1 MAKKIMVDGNT
12 AAAQI
17 AFACSE
23 VAAIYPITP
32 SSPMAETCDELASA
46 CKTNI
51 WGTVPSIVEMESE
64 GGAAGAVHGSLTTGS
79 LTTTFTASQG
89 LLLMIPNMYKIAG
102 ELCPTVFHVS
112 ARSLACQGL
121 CIFGDQGDVMACRQ
135 TGFAMLCSN
144 SVQEAHDMAM
154 VAHASTLEAKVPFM
168 HFFDG
173 FRTSHE
179 VQKIEE
185 IPTDVIREMIDDKYV
200 EDFRKRALDPE
211 HPTMR
216 GTAQNPDINFQ
227 GRESCEK
234 YYQAT
239 PAIVQKYMDKLAKL
253 TGRAYKLYDYVG
265 APDAEYVAIAMG
277 SGCDTLHE
285 TVDALVKEGKKV
297 GLVKVH
303 LYRPFSMKDFV
314 QAIPATVKVI
324 TVLDRTKEPGAIGD
338 PLYLDACAAIG
349 QAKQQ
354 GLVTFAYPKILAGRY
369 GIGSKDFTPNMCA
382 NIYANMASAQ
392 PKDRFVVGIVD
403 DGTPTA
409 QYILGDESFV
419 VPKGDRKECMFW
431 GLGADGTVGANKN
444 SIKIIGN
451 YTENYAQGYFEYDSK
466 KSGGVTISHL
476 RFGSD
481 MIRSPYFIN
490 TADFTACHCFP
501 YLEKYDMLKAA
512 KPGSVFLLASPYSAA
527 EIWDHMPDEVEQ
539 TIIDKKIKFYVIN
552 AAKIALEN
560 GMGTRTN
567 TVLQTAFFK
576 LSGITLKKADGT
588 VLDPIQVLKDY
599 AEKAYA
605 KKGMDVVEMNWKC
618 IEAAAN
624 AIEEVKY
631 PATVAGKAKMP
642 ATVAAEAPDFIKNVT
657 AKMIA
662 QKGNELPVSAIPDD
676 GTWPTATTQWEKR
689 NVAAFIPQ
697 WDPTA
702 CIQCANCT
710 AICSHAAIRIKV
722 YNESALAGAPAAFKS
737 ADAKTPKIKALGA
750 KVTVQVAPED
760 CMGCEL
766 CVVQCPMSKPKA
778 VKQADGSVKMEP
790 NPKPALKMVPQIP
803 LRQQEAANWKHFL
816 SIPDVDPAKLD
827 TKILLDV
834 QLKRPLFE
842 FSGACAGCGETP
854 YVKLLTQLCG
864 DRLLIANA
872 TGCSSIYGGNLPTTP
887 YCQRADGRGPA
898 WSNSLFEDNAQFGM
912 GMRVSSD
919 KLQAYAFELVAKAL
933 ANEKTPAE
941 MKACLE
947 KIQKVDQFDT
957 KGAGV
962 EEMRALVAELKGYCA
977 AGKAAGCSTCAQL
990 LAVADNLVRKSVWVL
1005 GGDGWA
1011 YDIGYGGLDHVLAS
1025 GKNIKILV
1033 MDTEVYS
1040 NTGGQASKAT
1050 PTGAIAKFAASG
1062 KVQSKKNLGLM
1073 QMQYKNVYIAYVS
1086 MGTNPAATVKAFNE
1100 AENYNGPALI
1110 IAYAH
1115 CIEQGLATKTG
1126 PAHQKAA
1133 VESVH
1138 FPLWRYNPEAAGKKI
1153 TIDSQDKSDT
1163 VSFAKNA
1170 VSKELGE
1177 NRFKQLIKK
1186 VGEEKAMAMLQKSEE
1201 GFKENYQLI
1210 KKLAEI
1216 S

>member
-12 AAAQI
+12 AVAQI

-32 SSPMAETCDELASA
+32 SSPMAETCDELAA
-46 CKTNI
+46 QCKTNI
-51 WGTVPSIVEMESE
+51 WGSIPSIVEMESE

-102 ELCPTVFHVS
+102 ELAPTVFHVS

-154 VAHASTLEAKVPFM
+154 VAHASTLESKVPFL

-179 VQKIEE
+179 VQKIEQ
-185 IPTDVIREMIDDKYV
+185 IPTETIREMIDDKFV

-227 GRESCEK
+227 GRESCQK
-234 YYQAT
+234 YYDAT
-239 PAIVQKYMDKLAKL
+239 PAIVQKYMDKLSTL
-253 TGRAYKLYDYVG
+253 TGRTYHLYDYVG
-265 APDAEYVAIAMG
+265 APDAEYITVAMG
-277 SGCDTLHE
+277 SGCETLHE

-314 QAIPATVKVI
+314 KVIPSTVKCV
-324 TVLDRTKEPGAIGD
+324 TVLDRTKEPGALGD
-338 PLYLDACAAIG
+338 PLYLDVSAAIG
-349 QAKQQ
+349 Q
-354 GLVTFAYPKILAGRY
+354 GLQDGVVSFKYPKVLAGRY
-369 GIGSKDFTPNMCA
+369 GIGSKDFTPQMCA
-382 NIYANMASAQ
+382 AIYANMLKEK
-392 PKDRFVVGIVD
+392 PLDRFVVGIVD
-403 DGTPTA
+403 DVSGR
-409 QYILGDESFV
+409 YILGDESFV
-419 VPKGDRKECMFW
+419 VPTGDRKECMFW

-444 SIKIIGN
+444 SIKIIGS
-451 YTENYAQGYFEYDSK
+451 YTDNYAQGYFEYDSK

-481 MIRSPYFIN
+481 MIRSPYFCN
-490 TADFTACHCFP
+490 KADFTACHCFP

-512 KPGSVFLLASPYSAA
+512 KPGSIFLLASPYSAA
-527 EIWDHMPDEVEQ
+527 EVWQHMPDEVEQ
-539 TIIDKKIKFYVIN
+539 TIIDKKLEFYVIN

-576 LSGITLKKADGT
+576 LSGILPEAEA
-588 VLDPIQVLKDY
+588 IQKLKDY
-599 AEKAYA
+599 AEKSYA
-605 KKGMDVVEMNWKC
+605 KKGMDVVEKNWKC
-618 IEAAAN
+618 IDAASA
-624 AIEEVKY
+624 AIEKVNY
-631 PATVAGKAKMP
+631 PDKVAGLVKMP
-642 ATVAAEAPDFIKNVT
+642 ATVAVEAPDFIKNVT

-676 GTWPTATTQWEKR
+676 GTWPTATTRWEKR
-689 NVAAFIPQ
+689 NVAQFIPQ
-697 WDPTA
+697 WDPSA
-702 CIQCANCT
+702 CIQCGNCSI
-710 AICSHAAIRIKV
+710 ICSHAAIRMKV
-722 YNESALAGAPAAFKS
+722 YDGALLDKAPAAFKS
-737 ADAKTPKIKALGA
+737 ADAKTPKIKALGS
-750 KVTVQVAPED
+750 KVTIQIAPED

-766 CVVQCPMSKPKA
+766 CVVKCPMSQPKKDAEGKPVA
-778 VKQADGSVKMEP
+778 

-803 LRQQEAANWKHFL
+803 RRQEEAENWKFFL
-816 SIPDVDPAKLD
+816 DIPDVDPAKLD
-827 TKILLDV
+827 TKILLDS

-854 YVKLLTQLCG
+854 YVKLLTQICG

-887 YCQRADGRGPA
+887 YCQRNDGRGPA
-898 WSNSLFEDNAQFGM
+898 WSNSLFEDNAQFGL
-912 GMRVSSD
+912 GMRVSAD
-919 KLQAYAFELVAKAL
+919 KLHAFAMELVDKILAKEGAPE
-933 ANEKTPAE
+933 AI
-941 MKACLE
+941 KAILT
-947 KIQKVDQFDT
+947 KIKAIDQFDV
-957 KGAGV
+957 KGQGV
-962 EEMRALVAELKGYCA
+962 EEMRKAVAELKA
-977 AGKAAGCSTCAQL
+977 ALSAGCHGNGECKCGLGKQL
-990 LAVADNLVRKSVWVL
+990 LAVADNLVRKSVWIL

-1025 GKNIKILV
+1025 GKNVKILV

-1050 PTGAIAKFAASG
+1050 PKGAIAKFAAAG
-1062 KVQSKKNLGLM
+1062 KRQCKKNLGLM
-1073 QMQYKNVYIAYVS
+1073 QMQYKNVYVAYVS
-1086 MGTNPAATVKAFNE
+1086 MGANPAATVKAFNE
-1100 AENYNGPALI
+1100 AENYDGPALI

-1126 PAHQKAA
+1126 PAHQQAA
-1133 VESVH
+1133 VDSVH
-1138 FPLWRYNPEAAGKKI
+1138 FPLWRYNPLAQLEGKNGL
-1153 TIDSQDKSDT
+1153 TIDSKDKSDT
-1163 VSFAKNA
+1163 VSFAEKA
-1170 VSKELGE
+1170 LSKELGE
-1177 NRFKQLIKK
+1177 NRFRQLVKVAGEEGAKQLLK
-1186 VGEEKAMAMLQKSEE
+1186 QCEE
-1201 GFKENYQLI
+1201 GFKENY
-1210 KKLAEI
+1210 KLLQELANLPVM
-1216 S
+1216 

>member
-32 SSPMAETCDELASA
+32 SSPMAETCDELAA
-46 CKTNI
+46 LCKTNI
-51 WGTVPSIVEMESE
+51 WGTIPSIVEMESE

-102 ELCPTVFHVS
+102 ELAPTVFHVS

-144 SVQEAHDMAM
+144 SVQESHDMAM
-154 VAHASTLEAKVPFM
+154 VAHAATLESKVPFL

-185 IPTDVIREMIDDKYV
+185 IPTDVIRAMIDDKFV

-234 YYQAT
+234 YYVAT
-239 PAIVQKYMDKLAKL
+239 PAIVQKYMDKLAEL

-265 APDAEYVAIAMG
+265 APDAEYITIAMG

-297 GLVKVH
+297 GLIKVR

-314 QAIPATVKVI
+314 GAIPATVKCI

-338 PLYLDACAAIG
+338 PLYLDVCAAIG
-349 QAKQQ
+349 QAKQE
-354 GLVTFAYPKILAGRY
+354 GVISFAYPKVLAGRY
-369 GIGSKDFTPNMCA
+369 GIGSKDFTPQMCKA
-382 NIYANMASAQ
+382 IYDNMAAEK
-392 PKDRFVVGIVD
+392 PVDHYVVGIVD
-403 DGTPTA
+403 DITGR
-409 QYILGDESFV
+409 YILGDNEFV
-419 VPKGDRKECMFW
+419 VPTGDRKECMFW

-444 SIKIIGN
+444 SIKIIGS
-451 YTENYAQGYFEYDSK
+451 YTENFAQGYFEYDSK

-476 RFGSD
+476 RFGSE
-481 MIRSPYFIN
+481 MIRSPYFVN
-490 TADFTACHCFP
+490 QADFTACHCFP

-512 KPGSVFLLASPYSAA
+512 KKGSTFLLASPYSAD
-527 EIWDHMPDEVEQ
+527 EIWEHMPDEVEQ
-539 TIIDKKIKFYVIN
+539 AIIDKQLKFYVID
-552 AAKIALEN
+552 AAKIAREN

-576 LSGITLKKADGT
+576 LSGIKLAKADGT
-588 VLDPIQVLKDY
+588 ELDPIQVLKDY
-599 AEKAYA
+599 AEKAYS
-605 KKGMDVVEMNWKC
+605 KKGQEVVEMNWKC
-618 IEAAAN
+618 IEAASA

-631 PATVAGKAKMP
+631 PSAPAGKLVKP
-642 ATVAAEAPDFIKNVT
+642 ATVAEEAPAFIKDVT

-689 NVAAFIPQ
+689 NVAAFIPS
-697 WDPTA
+697 WDPSA
-702 CIQCANCT
+702 CIQCGQCSI
-710 AICSHAAIRIKV
+710 ICPHAAIRLKV
-722 YNESALAGAPAAFKS
+722 YDADKLEGAPETFKS
-737 ADAKTPKIKALGA
+737 ADAKTPKMKALGG

-766 CVVQCPMSKPKA
+766 CVVKCPMAAK
-778 VKQADGSVKMEP
+778 G
-790 NPKPALKMVPQIP
+790 ALKMVEQIP
-803 LRQQEAANWKHFL
+803 LRKTEAANWKFFL
-816 SIPDVDPAKLD
+816 DIPDVDPAKLD
-827 TKILLDV
+827 TKQLLDS

-854 YVKLLTQLCG
+854 YVKLLTQICG

-887 YCQRADGRGPA
+887 YCQRNDGKGPA
-898 WSNSLFEDNAQFGM
+898 WSNSLFEDNAQFGL
-912 GMRVSSD
+912 GMRVSAD
-919 KLQAYAFELVAKAL
+919 KLYGYAMELVDKVLAKDEAPEAIKAIL
-933 ANEKTPAE
+933 TKIKGINQYDEKGT
-941 MKACLE
+941 
-947 KIQKVDQFDT
+947 
-957 KGAGV
+957 GV
-962 EEMRALVAELKGYCA
+962 EEMRAAVKELKA
-977 AGKAAGCSTCAQL
+977 AIGDKCCCETGRQL
-990 LAVADNLVRKSVWVL
+990 LAVADNLVRKSVWIL

-1025 GKNIKILV
+1025 GRNVKVLV

-1040 NTGGQASKAT
+1040 NTGGQASKST
-1050 PTGAIAKFAASG
+1050 PTGAIAKFAAAG
-1062 KVQSKKNLGLM
+1062 KVQAKKNLGLM

-1086 MGTNPAATVKAFNE
+1086 MGANPAATVKAFNE
-1100 AENYNGPALI
+1100 AENYDGPALI

-1126 PAHQKAA
+1126 PAHQQAA
-1133 VESVH
+1133 VDSVH
-1138 FPLWRYNPEAAGKKI
+1138 FPLWRYNPTLAEKKL
-1153 TIDSQDKSDT
+1153 TLDSADKSDK
-1163 VSFAKNA
+1163 VSFADA
-1170 VSKELGE
+1170 AISKELGE
-1177 NRFKQLIKK
+1177 NRFKQLVKVLGQEQALATLKK
-1186 VGEEKAMAMLQKSEE
+1186 AEE
-1201 GFKENYQLI
+1201 GFKANYALL
-1210 KKLAEI
+1210 KKLSEM
-1216 S
+1216 

>member
-32 SSPMAETCDELASA
+32 SSPMAETCDELASM

-51 WGTVPSIVEMESE
+51 WGSIPSIVEMESE

-102 ELCPTVFHVS
+102 ELAPTVFHVS
-112 ARSLACQGL
+112 ARSLASNSL

-135 TGFAMLCSN
+135 TGFAMLASN

-154 VAHASTLEAKVPFM
+154 VAHAATLKSKVPFL

-179 VQKIEE
+179 VQKIDE
-185 IPTDVIREMIDDKYV
+185 IPQDVIRQMIDEEYV
-200 EDFRKRALDPE
+200 EDFRRRALDPE

-216 GTAQNPDINFQ
+216 GTASNPDVTFQ
-227 GRESCEK
+227 LREVCNK
-234 YYQAT
+234 YYDAT
-239 PAIVQKYMDKLAKL
+239 PAIVQEYMDRLAKL

-265 APDAEYVAIAMG
+265 AADAEYVVVAMG

-297 GLVKVH
+297 GLLKVH
-303 LYRPFSMKDFV
+303 LYRPFSMVDFV
-314 QAIPATVKVI
+314 KALPATVKVV
-324 TVLDRTKEPGAIGD
+324 TVLDRVKEPGAIGD
-338 PLYLDACAAIG
+338 PLYLDVAAAIG
-349 QAKQQ
+349 Q
-354 GLVTFAYPKILAGRY
+354 GLQDGVVSFKYPKILAGRY
-369 GIGSKDFTPNMCA
+369 GIGSKDFTPQMCA
-382 NIYANMASAQ
+382 NVFANMA
-392 PKDRFVVGIVD
+392 KDKPMDHFCVGIVD
-403 DGTPTA
+403 DVTGR
-409 QYILGDESFV
+409 YILGDDSFV

-451 YTENYAQGYFEYDSK
+451 YTENFAQGYFEYDSK

-490 TADFTACHCFP
+490 SADFTACHCFP

-512 KPGSVFLLASPYSAA
+512 KPGSVFLLASPYTAA
-527 EIWDHMPDEVEQ
+527 EVWDHMPDEVEQ
-539 TIIDKKIKFYVIN
+539 AIIDKKLKFYVID
-552 AAKIALEN
+552 AAKIAREN

-599 AEKAYA
+599 AEKAYS
-605 KKGMDVVEMNWKC
+605 KKGQEVVEMNWKC
-618 IEAAAN
+618 IEAASA

-631 PATVAGKAKMP
+631 PSAPAGKAKMP
-642 ATVAAEAPDFIKNVT
+642 PAVPADAPDFVKNVS

-662 QKGNELPVSAIPDD
+662 QKGDTLKVSELPVD

-697 WDPTA
+697 WDPAA
-702 CIQCANCT
+702 CIQCGNCL
-710 AICSHAAIRIKV
+710 AICSHAAIRMKV
-722 YNESALAGAPAAFKS
+722 YNDGDLAGAPATFKS
-737 ADAKTPKIKALGA
+737 AEAKALTKNFGS
-750 KVTVQVAPED
+750 KVTIQVAPED

-766 CVVQCPMSKPKA
+766 CVVQCPMKA
-778 VKQADGSVKMEP
+778 KG
-790 NPKPALKMVPQIP
+790 ALKMVEQIP
-803 LRQQEAANWKHFL
+803 LRKTEAENWKFFL
-816 SIPDVDPAKLD
+816 GLPEVDPAKLD
-827 TKILLDV
+827 TRKLLDS

-854 YVKLLTQLCG
+854 YVKLLTQICG

-887 YCQRADGRGPA
+887 YCQRADGKGPA
-898 WSNSLFEDNAQFGM
+898 WSNSLFEDNAQFGL
-912 GMRVSSD
+912 GMRVSAD
-919 KLQAYAFELVAKAL
+919 KLYGFAMELVDKVIAH
-933 ANEKTPAE
+933 EKTPAE
-941 MKACLE
+941 MKALCE
-947 KIQKVDQFDT
+947 KIKAVDQYDE
-957 KGAGV
+957 KGQGV
-962 EEMRALVAELKGYCA
+962 EEMRALVKDLKKGCE
-977 AGKAAGCSTCAQL
+977 AGKANGCPICAQL

-1062 KVQSKKNLGLM
+1062 KVQAKKNLGLM
-1073 QMQYKNVYIAYVS
+1073 QMQYKNVYVAYVS

-1100 AENYNGPALI
+1100 AENYNGPAII

-1115 CIEQGLATKTG
+1115 CIEQGLLTKTG

-1138 FPLWRYNPEAAGKKI
+1138 FPLWRYNPDATGKKLVL
-1153 TIDSQDKSDT
+1153 DSADKSDT
-1163 VSFAKNA
+1163 VSFAANA

-1177 NRFKQLIKK
+1177 NRFKQLVKK
-1186 VGEEKAMAMLQKSEE
+1186 IGQDKAMEMLKGAEE
-1201 GFKENYQLI
+1201 GFRENYALL
-1210 KKLAEI
+1210 KKLSEM
-1216 S
+1216 

>member
-51 WGTVPSIVEMESE
+51 WGSIPSIVEMESE

-102 ELCPTVFHVS
+102 ELAPTVFHVS

-135 TGFAMLCSN
+135 TGFAMLASN

-154 VAHASTLEAKVPFM
+154 VAHASTLEAKVPFL

-179 VQKIEE
+179 VQKIDE
-185 IPTDVIREMIDDKYV
+185 IPTEVIREMIDDRFV
-200 EDFRKRALDPE
+200 EDFRRRALDPE

-234 YYQAT
+234 YYEAT

-314 QAIPATVKVI
+314 QAIPETVKVI

-338 PLYLDACAAIG
+338 PLYLDVCAAIG
-349 QAKQQ
+349 QAKQE
-354 GLVTFAYPKILAGRY
+354 GLISYAYPKVLAGRY
-369 GIGSKDFTPNMCA
+369 GIGSKDFTPQMCA
-382 NIYANMASAQ
+382 NVFANMAAAK
-392 PKDRFVVGIVD
+392 PLDHYVVGIVD
-403 DGTPTA
+403 DVMNR
-409 QYILGDESFV
+409 YILGDENFV

-476 RFGSD
+476 RFGSE

-490 TADFTACHCFP
+490 SADFTACHCFP

-512 KPGSVFLLASPYSAA
+512 KPNSVFLLASPYSAA
-527 EIWDHMPDEVEQ
+527 EVWKHMPDEVEQ
-539 TIIDKKIKFYVIN
+539 AIIDKKIRFYVID
-552 AAKIALEN
+552 AAKIAREN

-605 KKGMDVVEMNWKC
+605 KKGQEVVEMNWKC
-618 IEAAAN
+618 IEAASA

-631 PATVAGKAKMP
+631 PAAPAGKAKMP
-642 ATVAAEAPDFIKNVT
+642 PAVPAEAPAFIQKVS

-697 WDPTA
+697 WDPAA
-702 CIQCANCT
+702 CIQCGNCSI
-710 AICSHAAIRIKV
+710 ICPHAAIRMKV
-722 YNESALAGAPAAFKS
+722 YPAAALEGAPATLKS
-737 ADAKTPKIKALGA
+737 ADAGALTKKFGE
-750 KVTVQVAPED
+750 KVTIQVAPED

-766 CVVQCPMSKPKA
+766 CVVQCPMKA
-778 VKQADGSVKMEP
+778 KG
-790 NPKPALKMVPQIP
+790 ALKMVEQIP
-803 LRQQEAANWKHFL
+803 LRETEAANWKFFL
-816 SIPDVDPAKLD
+816 SLPEVDTAKLD
-827 TKILLDV
+827 TKKLLDS

-854 YVKLLTQLCG
+854 YVKLLTQICG

-887 YCQRADGRGPA
+887 YCQRTDGKGPA

-912 GMRVSSD
+912 GMRVSAD
-919 KLQAYAFELVAKAL
+919 KLHGYAMELVGKAL
-933 ANEKTPAE
+933 AGDKTPAD

-947 KIQKVDQFDT
+947 KIQKVDQFDE
-957 KGAGV
+957 KGQGV
-962 EEMRALVAELKGYCA
+962 EEMRALVKELKGFCE
-977 AGKAAGCSTCAQL
+977 AGKAAGCQTCAQL
-990 LAVADNLVRKSVWVL
+990 LAVADNLVRKSVWIL

-1011 YDIGYGGLDHVLAS
+1011 NDIGYGGIDHVVAQ
-1025 GKNIKILV
+1025 GKNVNILV
-1033 MDTEVYS
+1033 LDTEVYS
-1040 NTGGQASKAT
+1040 NTGGQASKST
-1050 PTGAIAKFAASG
+1050 PTAAVAKFAMGG
-1062 KVQSKKNLGLM
+1062 KKTYKKNMGFMCMSYGYVYVASVSLGADRNQVL
-1073 QMQYKNVYIAYVS
+1073 
-1086 MGTNPAATVKAFNE
+1086 KAFQE
-1100 AENYNGPALI
+1100 AEAYNGPSI
-1110 IAYAH
+1110 IFAYAP
-1115 CIEQGLATKTG
+1115 CIAHGIDMSKTQTEQKR
-1126 PAHQKAA
+1126 A
-1133 VESVH
+1133 VEAGYW
-1138 FPLWRYNPEAAGKKI
+1138 PLYRYNPTAEKPFSWDVKATPGNFQEFIRSEGRYKSLMKTNAAQAEELYAQAEK
-1153 TIDSQDKSDT
+1153 DA
-1163 VSFAKNA
+1163 AKRM
-1170 VSKELGE
+1170 EF
-1177 NRFKQLIKK
+1177 FKNI
-1186 VGEEKAMAMLQKSEE
+1186 GAIM
-1201 GFKENYQLI
+1201 
-1210 KKLAEI
+1210 
-1216 S
+1216 

>member
-51 WGTVPSIVEMESE
+51 WGSIPSIVEMESE

-102 ELCPTVFHVS
+102 ELAPTVFHVS

-154 VAHASTLEAKVPFM
+154 VAHASTLEAKVPFL

-179 VQKIEE
+179 VQKIDE
-185 IPTDVIREMIDDKYV
+185 IPTEVIREMIDDKFV

-234 YYQAT
+234 YYEAT

-285 TVDALVKEGKKV
+285 TVDALVREGKKV

-314 QAIPATVKVI
+314 AAIPSTVKVI

-349 QAKQQ
+349 QAKQK
-354 GLVTFAYPKILAGRY
+354 GLVSYAYPKILAARY
-369 GIGSKDFTPNMCA
+369 GIGSKDFTPQMCA
-382 NIYANMASAQ
+382 NVFANMASAK
-392 PKDRFVVGIVD
+392 PLDRYVVGIVD
-403 DGTPTA
+403 DVNNH
-409 QYILGDESFV
+409 QYMLGDESFV

-476 RFGSD
+476 RFGSE

-490 TADFTACHCFP
+490 SADFTACHCFP
-501 YLEKYDMLKAA
+501 YLEKYDMLKSA
-512 KPGSVFLLASPYSAA
+512 KPGSVFLLASPYTAA

-539 TIIDKKIKFYVIN
+539 AIIDKKIKFYVID
-552 AAKIALEN
+552 AAKIAREN

-599 AEKAYA
+599 AEKAYS
-605 KKGMDVVEMNWKC
+605 KKGQDVVEMNWKC
-618 IEAAAN
+618 IEAASA

-631 PATVAGKAKMP
+631 PQTVAGKAKMP
-642 ATVAAEAPDFIKNVT
+642 PIVSSEAPAFIQKVT
-657 AKMIA
+657 SKMIA

-676 GTWPTATTQWEKR
+676 GTWPTYPPSRRRASRSEVATVVRRRSGRSATWR
-689 NVAAFIPQ
+689 R
-697 WDPTA
+697 
-702 CIQCANCT
+702 
-710 AICSHAAIRIKV
+710 SSRSGIRP
-722 YNESALAGAPAAFKS
+722 PA
-737 ADAKTPKIKALGA
+737 
-750 KVTVQVAPED
+750 
-760 CMGCEL
+760 
-766 CVVQCPMSKPKA
+766 
-778 VKQADGSVKMEP
+778 
-790 NPKPALKMVPQIP
+790 
-803 LRQQEAANWKHFL
+803 
-816 SIPDVDPAKLD
+816 
-827 TKILLDV
+827 
-834 QLKRPLFE
+834 
-842 FSGACAGCGETP
+842 
-854 YVKLLTQLCG
+854 
-864 DRLLIANA
+864 
-872 TGCSSIYGGNLPTTP
+872 SS
-887 YCQRADGRGPA
+887 
-898 WSNSLFEDNAQFGM
+898 
-912 GMRVSSD
+912 
-919 KLQAYAFELVAKAL
+919 
-933 ANEKTPAE
+933 
-941 MKACLE
+941 
-947 KIQKVDQFDT
+947 
-957 KGAGV
+957 
-962 EEMRALVAELKGYCA
+962 
-977 AGKAAGCSTCAQL
+977 
-990 LAVADNLVRKSVWVL
+990 
-1005 GGDGWA
+1005 
-1011 YDIGYGGLDHVLAS
+1011 
-1025 GKNIKILV
+1025 
-1033 MDTEVYS
+1033 
-1040 NTGGQASKAT
+1040 
-1050 PTGAIAKFAASG
+1050 
-1062 KVQSKKNLGLM
+1062 
-1073 QMQYKNVYIAYVS
+1073 
-1086 MGTNPAATVKAFNE
+1086 AATA
-1100 AENYNGPALI
+1100 
-1110 IAYAH
+1110 
-1115 CIEQGLATKTG
+1115 
-1126 PAHQKAA
+1126 
-1133 VESVH
+1133 
-1138 FPLWRYNPEAAGKKI
+1138 WRSARTRRSA
-1153 TIDSQDKSDT
+1153 
-1163 VSFAKNA
+1163 
-1170 VSKELGE
+1170 
-1177 NRFKQLIKK
+1177 
-1186 VGEEKAMAMLQKSEE
+1186 
-1201 GFKENYQLI
+1201 
-1210 KKLAEI
+1210 
-1216 S
+1216 

>member
-32 SSPMAETCDELASA
+32 SSPMAETCDELASM

-51 WGTVPSIVEMESE
+51 WGSIPSIVEMESE

-102 ELCPTVFHVS
+102 ELAPSVFHVS
-112 ARSLACQGL
+112 ARSLASNSL

-135 TGFAMLCSN
+135 TGFAMLASN
-144 SVQEAHDMAM
+144 SVQESHDMAM
-154 VAHASTLEAKVPFM
+154 VAHAATLKSKIPFL

-179 VQKIEE
+179 VQKIDE
-185 IPTDVIREMIDDKYV
+185 IPTDVIRQMIDEEYV

-216 GTAQNPDINFQ
+216 GTASNPDVTFQ
-227 GRESCEK
+227 LREVANK
-234 YYQAT
+234 YYEAT
-239 PAIVQKYMDKLAKL
+239 PAIVQEYMDRLAKL

-303 LYRPFSMKDFV
+303 LYRPFSMKDFIG
-314 QAIPATVKVI
+314 AIPATAKVI
-324 TVLDRTKEPGAIGD
+324 TVLDRVKEPGAIGD
-338 PLYLDACAAIG
+338 PLYLDVVAALR
-349 QAKQQ
+349 QAKQAGVSQ
-354 GLVTFAYPKILAGRY
+354 FANCPKVLAGRY
-369 GIGSKDFTPNMCA
+369 GIGSKDFTPQMCA
-382 NIYANMASAQ
+382 NIYANMAADK
-392 PKDRFVVGIVD
+392 PMDGFVVGIVD
-403 DGTPTA
+403 DLTGR
-409 QYILGDESFV
+409 YILGDDSFV

-451 YTENYAQGYFEYDSK
+451 YTENFAQGYFEYDSK

-476 RFGSD
+476 RFGSE

-490 TADFTACHCFP
+490 SADFTACHCFP

-512 KPGSVFLLASPYSAA
+512 KPGSVFLLASPYTAA
-527 EIWDHMPDEVEQ
+527 EVWDHMPDEVEQ
-539 TIIDKKIKFYVIN
+539 AIIDKKLKFYVID
-552 AAKIALEN
+552 AAKIAREN

-599 AEKAYA
+599 AEKAYS
-605 KKGMDVVEMNWKC
+605 KKGQEVVEMNWKC
-618 IEAAAN
+618 IEAASA
-624 AIEEVKY
+624 AIEEVQY
-631 PATVAGKAKMP
+631 PATPAGKLKMP
-642 ATVAAEAPDFIKNVT
+642 PVVAAEAPDFIKNVT
-657 AKMIA
+657 SKMIA
-662 QKGNELPVSAIPDD
+662 QKGDTLKVSELPVD

-697 WDPTA
+697 WDPAA
-702 CIQCANCT
+702 CIQCGNCL
-710 AICSHAAIRIKV
+710 AICSHAAIRMKV
-722 YNESALAGAPAAFKS
+722 YNDADLAGAPETFKS
-737 ADAKTPKIKALGA
+737 ADAKALTKGFGS
-750 KVTVQVAPED
+750 KVTIQVAPED

-766 CVVQCPMSKPKA
+766 CVVQCPMKA
-778 VKQADGSVKMEP
+778 KG
-790 NPKPALKMVPQIP
+790 ALKMVEQIP
-803 LRQQEAANWKHFL
+803 LRKTEAENWKFFL
-816 SIPDVDPAKLD
+816 GLPEVDPAKLD
-827 TKILLDV
+827 TRKLLDS

-854 YVKLLTQLCG
+854 YVKLLTQICG

-912 GMRVSSD
+912 GMRVSAD
-919 KLQAYAFELVAKAL
+919 KLYGFAMELVDKAL
-933 ANEKTPAE
+933 ANEKAPAE
-941 MKACLE
+941 MKAVCE
-947 KIQKVDQFDT
+947 KIKAVNQYDE
-957 KGAGV
+957 KGQGV
-962 EEMRALVAELKGYCA
+962 EEMRALVKELKGFCE
-977 AGKAAGCSTCAQL
+977 AGKKNGCPVCAQL
-990 LAVADNLVRKSVWVL
+990 LAVADNLVRKSVWIL

-1025 GKNIKILV
+1025 GKNVKILV

-1062 KVQSKKNLGLM
+1062 KVQAKKNLGLM
-1073 QMQYKNVYIAYVS
+1073 QMQYKNVYVAYVS

-1100 AENYNGPALI
+1100 AENYNGPAII

-1115 CIEQGLATKTG
+1115 CIEQGLLTKTG

-1138 FPLWRYNPEAAGKKI
+1138 FPLWRYNPDATGKKL
-1153 TIDSQDKSDT
+1153 TLDSADKSET
-1163 VSFAKNA
+1163 VSFAANA

-1177 NRFKQLIKK
+1177 NRFKQLVKK
-1186 VGEEKAMAMLQKSEE
+1186 IGQDKAMEMLKGAEE
-1201 GFKENYQLI
+1201 GFKENYALL
-1210 KKLAEI
+1210 KKLAEM
-1216 S
+1216 

>member
-32 SSPMAETCDELASA
+32 SSPMAETCDELASM

-51 WGTVPSIVEMESE
+51 WGSIPSIVEMESE

-102 ELCPTVFHVS
+102 ELCPSVFHVS
-112 ARSLACQGL
+112 ARSLASNSL

-135 TGFAMLCSN
+135 TGFAMLASN

-154 VAHASTLEAKVPFM
+154 VAHAATLKSKVPFL

-179 VQKIEE
+179 VQKIDE
-185 IPTDVIREMIDDKYV
+185 IPTDVIRQMIDEEYV

-216 GTAQNPDINFQ
+216 GTASNPDVTFQ
-227 GRESCEK
+227 LREVCNK
-234 YYQAT
+234 YYDAT
-239 PAIVQKYMDKLAKL
+239 PAIVQEYMDRLAKL

-265 APDAEYVAIAMG
+265 AKDAEYVVVAMG

-297 GLVKVH
+297 GLLKVH
-303 LYRPFSMKDFV
+303 LYRPFSMVDFV
-314 QAIPATVKVI
+314 KALPATVKVV
-324 TVLDRTKEPGAIGD
+324 TVLDRVKEPGAIGD
-338 PLYLDACAAIG
+338 PLYLDVAAAIG
-349 QAKQQ
+349 Q
-354 GLVTFAYPKILAGRY
+354 GLQDGVVSFKYPKILAGRY
-369 GIGSKDFTPNMCA
+369 GIGSKDFTPQMCA
-382 NIYANMASAQ
+382 NVFANMAKAK
-392 PKDRFVVGIVD
+392 PMDHFCVGIVD
-403 DGTPTA
+403 DVTNR
-409 QYILGDESFV
+409 YILGDDGFV

-476 RFGSD
+476 RFGTD

-490 TADFTACHCFP
+490 SADFTACHCFP

-512 KPGSVFLLASPYSAA
+512 KPGSVFLLASPYTAA

-539 TIIDKKIKFYVIN
+539 AIIDKKLKFYVID
-552 AAKIALEN
+552 AAKIAREN

-576 LSGITLKKADGT
+576 LSGIKLAKADGT
-588 VLDPIQVLKDY
+588 ELDPIQVLKDY
-599 AEKAYA
+599 AEKAYS
-605 KKGMDVVEMNWKC
+605 KKGQEVVEMNWKC
-618 IEAAAN
+618 IEAASA

-631 PATVAGKAKMP
+631 PAAPAGKLKMP
-642 ATVAAEAPDFIKNVT
+642 AAVPADAPEFVKNVS

-662 QKGNELPVSAIPDD
+662 QKGDTLKVSELPVD

-697 WDPTA
+697 WDPAA
-702 CIQCANCT
+702 CIQCGNCL
-710 AICSHAAIRIKV
+710 AICSHAAIRMKV
-722 YNESALAGAPAAFKS
+722 YNDGDLAGAPATFKS
-737 ADAKTPKIKALGA
+737 AEAKALTKGFGS
-750 KVTVQVAPED
+750 KVTIQVAPED

-766 CVVQCPMSKPKA
+766 CVVQCPMKA
-778 VKQADGSVKMEP
+778 KG
-790 NPKPALKMVPQIP
+790 ALKMVEQIP
-803 LRQQEAANWKHFL
+803 LRKTEAENWKFFL
-816 SIPDVDPAKLD
+816 DLPEVDPAKLD
-827 TKILLDV
+827 TRKLLDS

-854 YVKLLTQLCG
+854 YVKLLTQICG

-887 YCQRADGRGPA
+887 YCQRADGKGPA
-898 WSNSLFEDNAQFGM
+898 WSNSLFEDNAQFGL
-912 GMRVSSD
+912 GMRVSAD
-919 KLQAYAFELVAKAL
+919 KLHGFAMELVDKVIAH
-933 ANEKTPAE
+933 EKTPAE
-941 MKACLE
+941 MKALCE
-947 KIQKVDQFDT
+947 KIKAVDQYDE
-957 KGAGV
+957 KGQGV
-962 EEMRALVAELKGYCA
+962 EEMRALVKDLKKGCE
-977 AGKAAGCSTCAQL
+977 AGKANGCPICAQL

-1062 KVQSKKNLGLM
+1062 KVQAKKNLGLM
-1073 QMQYKNVYIAYVS
+1073 QMQYKNVYVAYVS

-1100 AENYNGPALI
+1100 AENYNGPAII

-1115 CIEQGLATKTG
+1115 CIEQGLLTKTG

-1138 FPLWRYNPEAAGKKI
+1138 FPLWRYNPDAEGKKL
-1153 TIDSQDKSDT
+1153 TLDSADKSDT
-1163 VSFAKNA
+1163 VSFAANA

-1177 NRFKQLIKK
+1177 NRFKQLVKK
-1186 VGEEKAMAMLQKSEE
+1186 IGQDKAMEMLKGAEQ
-1201 GFKENYQLI
+1201 GFKDNYALL
-1210 KKLAEI
+1210 KKLSEM
-1216 S
+1216 

>member
-32 SSPMAETCDELASA
+32 SSPMAETCDELASM

-51 WGTVPSIVEMESE
+51 WGSIPSIVEMESE

-102 ELCPTVFHVS
+102 ELAPTVFHVS
-112 ARSLACQGL
+112 ARSLASNSL

-154 VAHASTLEAKVPFM
+154 VAHAATLKSKVPFL

-179 VQKIEE
+179 VQKIDE
-185 IPTDVIREMIDDKYV
+185 IPQDVIRQMIDEEYV
-200 EDFRKRALDPE
+200 EDFRRRALDPE

-216 GTAQNPDINFQ
+216 GTASNPDVTFQ
-227 GRESCEK
+227 LREVCNK
-234 YYQAT
+234 YYDAT
-239 PAIVQKYMDKLAKL
+239 PAIVQEYMDRLAKL

-265 APDAEYVAIAMG
+265 AKDAEYVVVAMG

-297 GLVKVH
+297 GLLKVH
-303 LYRPFSMKDFV
+303 LYRPFSMVDFV
-314 QAIPATVKVI
+314 KALPATVKVV
-324 TVLDRTKEPGAIGD
+324 TVLDRVKEPGAIGD
-338 PLYLDACAAIG
+338 PLYLDVAAAIG
-349 QAKQQ
+349 Q
-354 GLVTFAYPKILAGRY
+354 GLQDGVVSFKYPKILAGRY
-369 GIGSKDFTPNMCA
+369 GIGSKDFTPQMCA
-382 NIYANMASAQ
+382 NVYANMA
-392 PKDRFVVGIVD
+392 KDKPMDKFCVGIVD
-403 DGTPTA
+403 DVTGR
-409 QYILGDESFV
+409 YILGDDSFV

-451 YTENYAQGYFEYDSK
+451 YTENFAQGYFEYDSK

-490 TADFTACHCFP
+490 SADFTACHCFP
-501 YLEKYDMLKAA
+501 YLEKYDMLKSA
-512 KPGSVFLLASPYSAA
+512 KPGSVFLLASPYTAA

-539 TIIDKKIKFYVIN
+539 AIIDKKLKFYVID
-552 AAKIALEN
+552 AAKIAREN

-576 LSGITLKKADGT
+576 LSGIKLAKADGT
-588 VLDPIQVLKDY
+588 ELDPIQVLKDY
-599 AEKAYA
+599 AEKAYS
-605 KKGMDVVEMNWKC
+605 KKGQEVVEMNWKC
-618 IEAAAN
+618 IEAASA

-631 PATVAGKAKMP
+631 PAKPAGKAKMP
-642 ATVAAEAPDFIKNVT
+642 AAVPADAPDFVKKVS

-662 QKGNELPVSAIPDD
+662 QKGDTLKVSELPVD

-697 WDPTA
+697 WDPAA
-702 CIQCANCT
+702 CIQCGNCL
-710 AICSHAAIRIKV
+710 AICSHAAIRMKV
-722 YNESALAGAPAAFKS
+722 YPAAELAKAPATFKS
-737 ADAKTPKIKALGA
+737 VDAGKLTSKFGE
-750 KVTVQVAPED
+750 KVTIQVAPED

-766 CVVQCPMSKPKA
+766 CVVQCPMKA
-778 VKQADGSVKMEP
+778 KG
-790 NPKPALKMVPQIP
+790 ALKMVEQIP
-803 LRQQEAANWKHFL
+803 LRKTEAENWKFFL
-816 SIPDVDPAKLD
+816 NLPEVDPLKLN
-827 TKILLDV
+827 TKMLLDS

-854 YVKLLTQLCG
+854 YVKLLTQICG

-898 WSNSLFEDNAQFGM
+898 WSNSLFEDNAQFGL
-912 GMRVSSD
+912 GMRVSAD
-919 KLQAYAFELVAKAL
+919 KLHGFAMELVDKVI

-941 MKACLE
+941 MKALCE
-947 KIQKVDQFDT
+947 KIKAADQYDE
-957 KGAGV
+957 KGQGV
-962 EEMRALVAELKGYCA
+962 EQMRALVKDLKKGCE
-977 AGKAAGCSTCAQL
+977 AGKANGCPICAQL

-1062 KVQSKKNLGLM
+1062 KVQAKKNLGLM
-1073 QMQYKNVYIAYVS
+1073 QMQYKNVYVAYVS

-1100 AENYNGPALI
+1100 AENYNGPAII

-1115 CIEQGLATKTG
+1115 CIEQGLLTKTG

-1138 FPLWRYNPEAAGKKI
+1138 FPLWRYNPTVGKLQL
-1153 TIDSQDKSDT
+1153 DSADKSDT
-1163 VSFAKNA
+1163 VSFAANA

-1177 NRFKQLIKK
+1177 NRFKQLVKK
-1186 VGEEKAMAMLQKSEE
+1186 IGQDKAMEMLKGAEQ
-1201 GFKENYQLI
+1201 GFKDNYALL
-1210 KKLAEI
+1210 KKLSEM
-1216 S
+1216 

>member
-32 SSPMAETCDELASA
+32 SSPMAETCDELASM

-51 WGTVPSIVEMESE
+51 WGSIPSIVEMESE

-102 ELCPTVFHVS
+102 ELCPSVFHVS
-112 ARSLACQGL
+112 ARSLASNSL

-135 TGFAMLCSN
+135 TGFAMLASN

-154 VAHASTLEAKVPFM
+154 VAHAATLKSKVPFL

-179 VQKIEE
+179 VQKIDE
-185 IPTDVIREMIDDKYV
+185 IPQDVIRQMIDEEYV
-200 EDFRKRALDPE
+200 EDFRRRALDPE

-216 GTAQNPDINFQ
+216 GTASNPDVTFQ
-227 GRESCEK
+227 LREVCNKFYE
-234 YYQAT
+234 AT
-239 PAIVQKYMDKLAKL
+239 PAIVQEYMDRLAKL

-265 APDAEYVAIAMG
+265 APDAEYVVVAMG

-297 GLVKVH
+297 GL
-303 LYRPFSMKDFV
+303 LTMKDFV
-314 QAIPATVKVI
+314 GAIPATAKVI
-324 TVLDRTKEPGAIGD
+324 TVLDRVKEPGAIGD
-338 PLYLDACAAIG
+338 PLYLDVVAALR
-349 QAKQQ
+349 QAKQNGVSQ
-354 GLVTFAYPKILAGRY
+354 FAACPKVLAGRY
-369 GIGSKDFTPNMCA
+369 GIGSKDFTPQMCA
-382 NIYANMASAQ
+382 NVFANMAKEK
-392 PKDRFVVGIVD
+392 PMDRFVVGIVD
-403 DGTPTA
+403 DISGR
-409 QYILGDESFV
+409 YILGDDSFV

-490 TADFTACHCFP
+490 SADFTACHCFP

-512 KPGSVFLLASPYSAA
+512 KPGSVFLLASPYTAA
-527 EIWDHMPDEVEQ
+527 EVWDHMPDEVEQ
-539 TIIDKKIKFYVIN
+539 AIIDKKLKFYVID
-552 AAKIALEN
+552 AAKIAREN

-599 AEKAYA
+599 AEKAYS
-605 KKGMDVVEMNWKC
+605 KKGQEVVEMNWKC
-618 IEAAAN
+618 IEAASA

-631 PATVAGKAKMP
+631 PAAPAGKLKMP
-642 ATVAAEAPDFIKNVT
+642 AAVPADAPEFVKNVS

-662 QKGNELPVSAIPDD
+662 QKGDTLKVSELPVD

-697 WDPTA
+697 WDPAA
-702 CIQCANCT
+702 CIQCGNCL
-710 AICSHAAIRIKV
+710 AICSHAAIRMKV
-722 YNESALAGAPAAFKS
+722 YNDGDLAGAPATFKS
-737 ADAKTPKIKALGA
+737 AEAKALTKGFGS
-750 KVTVQVAPED
+750 KVTIQVAPED

-766 CVVQCPMSKPKA
+766 CVVQCPMKA
-778 VKQADGSVKMEP
+778 KG
-790 NPKPALKMVPQIP
+790 ALKMVEQIP
-803 LRQQEAANWKHFL
+803 LRKTEAENWKFFL
-816 SIPDVDPAKLD
+816 NLPEVDPAKLD
-827 TKILLDV
+827 TRKLLDS

-854 YVKLLTQLCG
+854 YVKLLTQICG

-898 WSNSLFEDNAQFGM
+898 WSNSLFEDNAQFGL
-912 GMRVSSD
+912 GMRVSAD
-919 KLQAYAFELVAKAL
+919 KLHGFAMELVDKVI

-941 MKACLE
+941 MKALCE
-947 KIQKVDQFDT
+947 KIKAVDQYDE
-957 KGAGV
+957 KGQGV
-962 EEMRALVAELKGYCA
+962 EQMRALVKDLKKGCE
-977 AGKAAGCSTCAQL
+977 AGKANGCPICAQL

-1062 KVQSKKNLGLM
+1062 KVQAKKNLGLM
-1073 QMQYKNVYIAYVS
+1073 QMQYKNVYVAYVS

-1100 AENYNGPALI
+1100 AENYNGPAII

-1115 CIEQGLATKTG
+1115 CIEQGLLTKTG

-1138 FPLWRYNPEAAGKKI
+1138 FPLWTYNPTTGKVKL
-1153 TIDSQDKSDT
+1153 DSADKSDT
-1163 VSFAKNA
+1163 VSFAANA

-1177 NRFKQLIKK
+1177 NRFKQLVKK
-1186 VGEEKAMAMLQKSEE
+1186 IGQDKAMEMLKGAEQ
-1201 GFKENYQLI
+1201 GFKDNYALL
-1210 KKLAEI
+1210 KKLSEM
-1216 S
+1216 

>member
-51 WGTVPSIVEMESE
+51 WGSIPSIVEMESE

-102 ELCPTVFHVS
+102 ELAPTVFHVS

-144 SVQEAHDMAM
+144 SVQESHDMAM
-154 VAHASTLEAKVPFM
+154 VAHAATLESKVPFL

-179 VQKIEE
+179 VQKIDE
-185 IPTDVIREMIDDKYV
+185 IPMETIREMIDDKFV

-227 GRESCEK
+227 GRESCQK
-234 YYQAT
+234 YYDAT

-303 LYRPFSMKDFV
+303 LYRPFSMKDFIG
-314 QAIPATVKVI
+314 ALPATTKVI
-324 TVLDRTKEPGAIGD
+324 TVLDRTKEPGALGD
-338 PLYLDACAAIG
+338 PLYLDVCAALR
-349 QAKQQ
+349 QAKQNGVSQ
-354 GLVTFAYPKILAGRY
+354 FAACPTVLAGRY

-382 NIYANMASAQ
+382 NIYKNMTLEKPQ
-392 PKDRFVVGIVD
+392 DGFVVGIVD
-403 DGTPTA
+403 DIKNN
-409 QYILGDESFV
+409 YILGDENFV

-444 SIKIIGN
+444 SIKIICN
-451 YTENYAQGYFEYDSK
+451 YTENFAQGYFEYDSK

-501 YLEKYDMLKAA
+501 YLEKYDMLKSA

-527 EIWDHMPDEVEQ
+527 EIWDHLPVEVEEA
-539 TIIDKKIKFYVIN
+539 IIKKGLKFYVID
-552 AAKIALEN
+552 AAKIAREN

-599 AEKAYA
+599 ATKAYS
-605 KKGMDVVEMNWKC
+605 KKGEEVVAMNHKC
-618 IEAAAN
+618 IEAAAS

-631 PATVAGKAKMP
+631 PACVSDKVAKMP
-642 ATVAAEAPDFIKNVT
+642 AAVADEAPDFIKNVT

-662 QKGNELPVSAIPDD
+662 QRGNELPVSAIPDD

-697 WDPTA
+697 WDPTS
-702 CIQCANCT
+702 CIQCGNCL
-710 AICSHAAIRIKV
+710 AICSHAAIRMKV
-722 YNESALAGAPAAFKS
+722 YNDADLTGAPATFKS
-737 ADAKTPKIKALGA
+737 APAGALTKKFGT
-750 KVTVQVAPED
+750 KVTIQVAPED

-766 CVVQCPMSKPKA
+766 CVVQCPMKA
-778 VKQADGSVKMEP
+778 KG
-790 NPKPALKMVPQIP
+790 ALKMVEQIP
-803 LRQQEAANWKHFL
+803 LRKSEAENWKFFL
-816 SIPDVDPAKLD
+816 GLPEVDAQQLD
-827 TKILLDV
+827 TTKLIES
-834 QLKRPLFE
+834 QLKQPLFE

-854 YVKLLTQLCG
+854 YVKLLTQICG

-887 YCQRADGRGPA
+887 YCQRKDGKGPA
-898 WSNSLFEDNAQFGM
+898 WSNSLFEDNAQFGL
-912 GMRVSSD
+912 GMRVSAD
-919 KLQAYAFELVAKAL
+919 KLYGYAMELVDKVLAKDEA
-933 ANEKTPAE
+933 PAAI
-941 MKACLE
+941 KAVCE
-947 KIQKVDQFDT
+947 KIKAIDQYDT
-957 KGAGV
+957 KGKGV
-962 EEMRALVAELKGYCA
+962 EEMRAAVKELKA
-977 AGKAAGCSTCAQL
+977 ALGSNCCSGKEGVACTCPIGKQL

-1050 PTGAIAKFAASG
+1050 PIGAIAKFAASG
-1062 KVQSKKNLGLM
+1062 KQQAKKNLGLM
-1073 QMQYKNVYIAYVS
+1073 QMQYKNVYVAYVS

-1100 AENYNGPALI
+1100 AENYNGPAII

-1115 CIEQGLATKTG
+1115 CIEQGLLTKTG

-1138 FPLWRYNPEAAGKKI
+1138 FPLWRYNPELSAQGKNGLK
-1153 TIDSQDKSDT
+1153 IDSADKSAT
-1163 VSFAKNA
+1163 VSFSKNA

-1177 NRFKQLIKK
+1177 NRFKQLVKK
-1186 VGEEKAMAMLQKSEE
+1186 IGEENAMATLERAEAS
-1201 GFKENYQLI
+1201 FKENYKLLSELAALEQL
-1210 KKLAEI
+1210 
-1216 S
+1216 

>member
-12 AAAQI
+12 AAAKI

-32 SSPMAETCDELASA
+32 SSPMAETCDELAA
-46 CKTNI
+46 QRKVNI
-51 WGTVPSIVEMESE
+51 WGSVPSIVEMESE

-102 ELCPTVFHVS
+102 ELVPTVFHVS

-144 SVQEAHDMAM
+144 SVQEVHDMAM

-185 IPTDVIREMIDDKYV
+185 IPEEVIRQMINDDYV
-200 EDFRKRALDPE
+200 VAFRKRALDPE

-227 GRESCEK
+227 GRESCQK
-234 YYQAT
+234 YYDAT
-239 PAIVQKYMDKLAKL
+239 PAIVQKYMDKLAEL
-253 TGRAYKLYDYVG
+253 TGRSYHLYDYVG
-265 APDAEYVAIAMG
+265 APDAEYVTVAMG

-297 GLVKVH
+297 GLLKVH

-314 QAIPATVKVI
+314 KAIPSTVKVV

-338 PLYLDACAAIG
+338 PLYLDVSAAIG
-349 QAKQQ
+349 Q
-354 GLVTFAYPKILAGRY
+354 GLQEGVVSFKYPKILAGRY
-369 GIGSKDFTPNMCA
+369 GIGSKDFTPQICKA
-382 NIYANMASAQ
+382 IYDNMAAEK
-392 PKDRFVVGIVD
+392 PLDHYVCGIVD
-403 DGTPTA
+403 DVSGR
-409 QYILGDESFV
+409 YILGDGTFV
-419 VPKGDRKECMFW
+419 VPTGDRKECMFW

-444 SIKIIGN
+444 SIKIIGS

-501 YLEKYDMLKAA
+501 YLEKYDMLKSA
-512 KPGSVFLLASPYSAA
+512 KKGSTFLLASPYSAA

-539 TIIDKKIKFYVIN
+539 AIIDKEIKFYVID
-552 AAKIALEN
+552 AARIAREN

-588 VLDPIQVLKDY
+588 ILDPIQVLKDY

-605 KKGMDVVEMNWKC
+605 KKGQEVVEMNWKC
-618 IEAAAN
+618 IEAAAG
-624 AIEEVKY
+624 AIEEVNY
-631 PATVAGKAKMP
+631 PKTVAGKLKMP
-642 ATVAAEAPDFIKNVT
+642 ATVSSEAPDFIKNVT

-662 QKGNELPVSAIPDD
+662 QRGNELKVSEIPDD

-689 NVAAFIPQ
+689 NVAAFIPA
-697 WDPTA
+697 WDPAA
-702 CIQCANCT
+702 CIQCGNCL
-710 AICSHAAIRIKV
+710 AICSHAAIRMKV
-722 YNESALAGAPAAFKS
+722 YNDADLANAPATFKS
-737 ADAKTPKIKALGA
+737 AEAKALTKNFGT
-750 KVTVQVAPED
+750 KVTIQVAPED

-766 CVVQCPMSKPKA
+766 CVVKCPMAAK
-778 VKQADGSVKMEP
+778 G
-790 NPKPALKMVPQIP
+790 ALKMVEQIP
-803 LRQQEAANWKHFL
+803 VRKTEAENWKFFL
-816 SIPDVDPAKLD
+816 DLPEVDPMKLD
-827 TKILLDV
+827 TTKLLDS

-854 YVKLLTQLCG
+854 YVKLLTQICG

-887 YCQRADGRGPA
+887 YAQRKDGRGPA
-898 WSNSLFEDNAQFGM
+898 WSNSLFEDNAQFGL
-912 GMRVSSD
+912 GMRVSTD
-919 KLQAYAFELVAKAL
+919 KLQAYAFELVDKVL
-933 ANEKTPAE
+933 ANPEAPAE
-941 MKACLE
+941 VKAVLE
-947 KIQKVDQFDT
+947 RIKSIDQFDV
-957 KGAGV
+957 KGKGV
-962 EEMRALVAELKGYCA
+962 EEMRAAVAELKALLGGCDCQCA
-977 AGKAAGCSTCAQL
+977 TKKAL
-990 LAVADNLVRKSVWVL
+990 LAVADNLVRKSVWIL

-1025 GKNIKILV
+1025 GKNVKILV

-1062 KVQSKKNLGLM
+1062 KVQAKKNLGLM

-1086 MGTNPAATVKAFNE
+1086 MGANPAATVKAFNE

-1126 PAHQKAA
+1126 PAHQQAA
-1133 VESVH
+1133 VDSVH
-1138 FPLWRYNPEAAGKKI
+1138 FPLWRYNPLAQLEGKNGLK
-1153 TIDSQDKSDT
+1153 IDSADKSAT
-1163 VSFAKNA
+1163 VSFAEKA
-1170 VSKELGE
+1170 LSKELGE
-1177 NRFKQLIKK
+1177 NRFKQLVKVAGAEGAMDMLKK
-1186 VGEEKAMAMLQKSEE
+1186 AEA
-1201 GFKENYQLI
+1201 GFKENY
-1210 KKLAEI
+1210 KLLTELAALPVM
-1216 S
+1216 

>member
-32 SSPMAETCDELASA
+32 SSPMAETCDELAAA

-51 WGTVPSIVEMESE
+51 WGSVPSIVEMESE

-102 ELCPTVFHVS
+102 ELAPSVFHVS
-112 ARSLACQGL
+112 ARSIACQGL
-121 CIFGDQGDVMACRQ
+121 CIFGDHGDVMACRQ

-154 VAHASTLEAKVPFM
+154 VAHAATLESKVPFL

-179 VQKIEE
+179 VQKIDE
-185 IPTDVIREMIDDKYV
+185 IPMDQIRAMIDDKFV
-200 EDFRKRALDPE
+200 EDFRARALDPE

-216 GTAQNPDINFQ
+216 GTAQNGDIHFQ

-239 PAIVQKYMDKLAKL
+239 PAIVQKYMDKLGEL
-253 TGRAYKLYDYVG
+253 TGRKYKLYDYVG
-265 APDAEYVAIAMG
+265 AADAEYVVIAMG

-285 TVDALVKEGKKV
+285 TVDALLKEGKKV
-297 GLVKVH
+297 GLLKVH

-314 QAIPATVKVI
+314 AAIPETVKVI
-324 TVLDRTKEPGAIGD
+324 TVLDRTKEPGAVGD
-338 PLYLDACAAIG
+338 PLYLDVCAAIG
-349 QAKQQ
+349 QAKQE
-354 GLVTFAYPKILAGRY
+354 GIITWKYPIVLAGRY
-369 GIGSKDFTPNMCA
+369 GIGSKDFTPQMCA
-382 NIYANMASAQ
+382 NVYKNMTAEK
-392 PKDRFVVGIVD
+392 PVDHFVVGIVD
-403 DGTPTA
+403 DVMGR
-409 QYILGDESFV
+409 YILGDDSFV
-419 VPKGDRKECMFW
+419 LPTGDRKECMFW

-444 SIKIIGN
+444 SIKIIGT
-451 YTENYAQGYFEYDSK
+451 YTDNNAQGYFEYDSK

-481 MIRSPYFIN
+481 IIRSPYYVN
-490 TADFTACHCFP
+490 QADFTACHCFP

-512 KPGSVFLLASPYSAA
+512 KKGSTFLLASPYSAA

-539 TIIDKKIKFYVIN
+539 AIIDKQLKFYVIN

-576 LSGITLKKADGT
+576 LSGILPEAEA
-588 VLDPIQVLKDY
+588 IQKLKDY
-599 AEKAYA
+599 AEKSYA
-605 KKGMDVVEMNWKC
+605 KKGMDVVEKNWKC
-618 IEAAAN
+618 IDAASA

-631 PATVAGKAKMP
+631 PNAVAGKLKQP
-642 ATVAAEAPDFIKNVT
+642 AAVSAEAPEFVQKVT

-689 NVAAFIPQ
+689 NVAQFIPQ
-697 WDPTA
+697 WDPAA
-702 CIQCANCT
+702 CVQCGNCL
-710 AICSHAAIRIKV
+710 AICPHAAIRMKV
-722 YNESALAGAPAAFKS
+722 YEEADLAGAPETFKS
-737 ADAKTPKIKALGA
+737 TDTKPLTKAFGS
-750 KVTVQVAPED
+750 KVTIQVAPED

-766 CVVQCPMSKPKA
+766 CVVKCPAAAK
-778 VKQADGSVKMEP
+778 G
-790 NPKPALKMVPQIP
+790 ALKMVEQIP
-803 LRQQEAANWKHFL
+803 LRKTEAENWKFFL
-816 SIPDVDPAKLD
+816 GLPEVDPAKLD
-827 TKILLDV
+827 TKKLLDS

-854 YVKLLTQLCG
+854 YVKLLTQICG
-864 DRLLIANA
+864 DRLLVANA

-887 YCQRADGRGPA
+887 YCQRKDGKGPA

-912 GMRVSSD
+912 GMRVSAD
-919 KLQAYAFELVAKAL
+919 KLQEFALELLAKVA
-933 ANEKTPAE
+933 ANEKASAELKDLAAKIPA
-941 MKACLE
+941 
-947 KIQKVDQFDT
+947 VNQFDD
-957 KGAGV
+957 KGQGV
-962 EEMRALVAELKGYCA
+962 EEVRSLVAQLK
-977 AGKAAGCSTCAQL
+977 KALKPGIEAGCDLCKQL
-990 LAVADNLVRKSVWVL
+990 KSVADNLVRKSVWIL

-1011 YDIGYGGLDHVLAS
+1011 YDIVYGGLDHVLAS
-1025 GKNIKILV
+1025 GKNVKVLV

-1050 PTGAIAKFAASG
+1050 PSGAIAKFAAKG
-1062 KVQSKKNLGLM
+1062 KGQAKKNLGLM
-1073 QMQYKNVYIAYVS
+1073 QMQYKNVYVAYVS

-1100 AENYNGPALI
+1100 AEAYDGPAII

-1115 CIEQGLATKTG
+1115 CIEQGLLTKTG

-1133 VESVH
+1133 VDSVH
-1138 FPLWRYNPEAAGKKI
+1138 FPLWRYNPEAKFEGKNGL
-1153 TIDSQDKSDT
+1153 TLDSKDLSDT
-1163 VSFAKNA
+1163 VSFAEKA
-1170 VSKELGE
+1170 LSKDLGE
-1177 NRFKQLIKK
+1177 NRFRQLVKA
-1186 VGEEKAMAMLQKSEE
+1186 VGEEKAMETLKKAEV
-1201 GFKENYQLI
+1201 GFKENYRLLTE
-1210 KKLAEI
+1210 LAALPVL
-1216 S
+1216 

>member
-32 SSPMAETCDELASA
+32 SSPMAETCDELAA
-46 CKTNI
+46 HGKTNI
-51 WGTVPSIVEMESE
+51 WGSVPSIVEMESE

-102 ELCPTVFHVS
+102 ELVPTVFHVS
-112 ARSLACQGL
+112 ARSLASNSL

-144 SVQEAHDMAM
+144 SVQEAEDMAM
-154 VAHASTLEAKVPFM
+154 VAHASTLEAKVPFL

-185 IPTDVIREMIDDKYV
+185 IPQDVIRKMINDDYV
-200 EDFRKRALDPE
+200 ADFRRRALDPE

-216 GTAQNPDINFQ
+216 GTASNPDVTFQ
-227 GRESCEK
+227 LREVANK
-234 YYQAT
+234 YYEAT
-239 PAIVQKYMDKLAKL
+239 PAIVQKYMDQLAEL
-253 TGRAYKLYDYVG
+253 TGRKYKLYDYVG
-265 APDAEYVAIAMG
+265 APDAEYVVVAMG

-285 TVDALVKEGKKV
+285 TVDALVKQGKKV

-303 LYRPFSMKDFV
+303 LYRPFSMKDF
-314 QAIPATVKVI
+314 ALALPATVKAV
-324 TVLDRTKEPGAIGD
+324 TVLDRVKEPGALGD
-338 PLYLDACAAIG
+338 PLYLDVSAAIG
-349 QAKQQ
+349 QAKQE
-354 GLVTFAYPKILAGRY
+354 GVVSFKYPLILAGRY
-369 GIGSKDFTPNMCA
+369 GIGSKDFTPQMCKA
-382 NIYANMASAQ
+382 VYDNMAAAK
-392 PKDRFVVGIVD
+392 PIDHFAVGIVD
-403 DGTPTA
+403 DVTGR
-409 QYILGDESFV
+409 YILADDSFV

-476 RFGSD
+476 RFGSE
-481 MIRSPYFIN
+481 MIRSPYFVN
-490 TADFTACHCFP
+490 SADFIACHCFP

-512 KPGSVFLLASPYSAA
+512 KPGSVFLLASPYTAA

-539 TIIDKKIKFYVIN
+539 AIIDKKLRFYVID
-552 AAKIALEN
+552 AAKIALAN

-576 LSGITLKKADGT
+576 LSGIKLAKADGT
-588 VLDPIQVLKDY
+588 ELDPIQVLKDY
-599 AEKAYA
+599 AEKAYS
-605 KKGMDVVEMNWKC
+605 KKGQEVVEMNWKC
-618 IEAAAN
+618 IEAASA

-631 PATVAGKAKMP
+631 PSAPAGKIKKP
-642 ATVAAEAPDFIKNVT
+642 AAVPADAPEFVKKVS

-662 QKGNELPVSAIPDD
+662 QDGNSLKVSELPDD

-689 NVAAFIPQ
+689 NVAQFIPQ
-697 WDPTA
+697 WDPAA
-702 CIQCANCT
+702 CIQCGQCS
-710 AICSHAAIRIKV
+710 AICSHAAIRMKV
-722 YNESALAGAPAAFKS
+722 YGADKLAGAPETFKS
-737 ADAKTPKIKALGA
+737 ADTKTPKMKALGE
-750 KVTVQVAPED
+750 KFTVQVAPED

-766 CVVQCPMSKPKA
+766 CVVKCPMKA
-778 VKQADGSVKMEP
+778 KG
-790 NPKPALKMVPQIP
+790 ALKMVEQIP
-803 LRQQEAANWKHFL
+803 LRKSEAANWKFFL
-816 SIPDVDPAKLD
+816 DLPEVDPAKLD
-827 TKILLDV
+827 TKQLLDS

-854 YVKLLTQLCG
+854 YVKLLTQICG
-864 DRLLIANA
+864 DRLLVANA

-887 YCQRADGRGPA
+887 YCQRKDGKGPA
-898 WSNSLFEDNAQFGM
+898 WSNSLFEDNAQFGL
-912 GMRVSSD
+912 GMRVSAD
-919 KLQAYAFELVAKAL
+919 KLQAYAFEFVDKIIAKPEA
-933 ANEKTPAE
+933 PVDV
-941 MKACLE
+941 KAICE
-947 KIQKVDQFDT
+947 KIKSIDQFDE
-957 KGAGV
+957 KGQGV
-962 EEMRALVAELKGYCA
+962 EAMRAAVAELKA
-977 AGKAAGCSTCAQL
+977 ALKGHISQCCCPEGTGKSL
-990 LAVADNLVRKSVWVL
+990 LAVADNLVRKSVWIL

-1025 GKNIKILV
+1025 GKNVKILV

-1050 PTGAIAKFAASG
+1050 PTGAIAKFAAGG
-1062 KVQSKKNLGLM
+1062 KVQAKKNLGLM
-1073 QMQYKNVYIAYVS
+1073 QMQYKNVYVAYVS
-1086 MGTNPAATVKAFNE
+1086 MGANPAATVKAFNE

-1115 CIEQGLATKTG
+1115 CIEQGLLTKTG
-1126 PAHQKAA
+1126 PAHQQAA
-1133 VESVH
+1133 VDSVH
-1138 FPLWRYNPEAAGKKI
+1138 FPLWRYNPTLAEKKLQ
-1153 TIDSQDKSDT
+1153 IDSADKSDK
-1163 VSFAKNA
+1163 VSFADA
-1170 VSKELGE
+1170 ALSKELGE
-1177 NRFKQLIKK
+1177 NRFKQLVKIVGQEQAVATLKK
-1186 VGEEKAMAMLQKSEE
+1186 AEE
-1201 GFKENYQLI
+1201 GFKENYALL
-1210 KKLAEI
+1210 KKLAEM
-1216 S
+1216 

>member
-32 SSPMAETCDELASA
+32 SSPMAETCDELASM

-51 WGTVPSIVEMESE
+51 WGSIPSIVEMESE

-102 ELCPTVFHVS
+102 ELAPTVFHVS
-112 ARSLACQGL
+112 ARSLASNSL

-144 SVQEAHDMAM
+144 SVQESHDMAM
-154 VAHASTLEAKVPFM
+154 VAHAATLESKVPFL

-185 IPTDVIREMIDDKYV
+185 IPTEVIREMIDDKFV
-200 EDFRKRALDPE
+200 EDFRARALDPE

-216 GTAQNPDINFQ
+216 GTASNPDVTFQ
-227 GRESCEK
+227 LREVCNK
-234 YYQAT
+234 YYDAT

-265 APDAEYVAIAMG
+265 AADAEYVVVAMG

-297 GLVKVH
+297 GLLKVH
-303 LYRPFSMKDFV
+303 LYRPFSMVDFV
-314 QAIPATVKVI
+314 KALPATVKVV
-324 TVLDRTKEPGAIGD
+324 TVLDRVKEPGAIGD
-338 PLYLDACAAIG
+338 PLYLDVAAAIG
-349 QAKQQ
+349 Q
-354 GLVTFAYPKILAGRY
+354 GLQDGVVSFKYPKILAGRY
-369 GIGSKDFTPNMCA
+369 GIGSKDFTPQMCA
-382 NIYANMASAQ
+382 NVYANMAKDK
-392 PKDRFVVGIVD
+392 PMDRFVVGIVD
-403 DGTPTA
+403 DLTGR
-409 QYILGDESFV
+409 YILGDDSFV

-476 RFGSD
+476 RFGSE

-490 TADFTACHCFP
+490 SADFTACHCFP

-512 KPGSVFLLASPYSAA
+512 KPGSVFLLASPYTAA
-527 EIWDHMPDEVEQ
+527 EVWDHMPDEVEQ
-539 TIIDKKIKFYVIN
+539 AIIDKKLRFYVID
-552 AAKIALEN
+552 AAKIAREN

-576 LSGITLKKADGT
+576 LSGIKLAKADGT
-588 VLDPIQVLKDY
+588 ELDPIQVLKDY
-599 AEKAYA
+599 AEKAYS
-605 KKGMDVVEMNWKC
+605 KKGQEVVEMNWKC
-618 IEAAAN
+618 IEAASA

-631 PATVAGKAKMP
+631 PAAPAGKLKMP
-642 ATVAAEAPDFIKNVT
+642 AAVPADAPEFVKNVS

-662 QKGNELPVSAIPDD
+662 QKGDTLKVSELPVD

-697 WDPTA
+697 WDPAA
-702 CIQCANCT
+702 CIQCGNCL
-710 AICSHAAIRIKV
+710 AICSHAAIRMKV
-722 YNESALAGAPAAFKS
+722 YNDGDLAGAPATFKS
-737 ADAKTPKIKALGA
+737 AEAKALTKGFGS
-750 KVTVQVAPED
+750 KVTIQVAPED

-766 CVVQCPMSKPKA
+766 CVVQCPMKA
-778 VKQADGSVKMEP
+778 KG
-790 NPKPALKMVPQIP
+790 ALKMVEQIP
-803 LRQQEAANWKHFL
+803 LRKTEAENWKFFL
-816 SIPDVDPAKLD
+816 GLPEVDPAKLD
-827 TKILLDV
+827 TRKLLDS

-854 YVKLLTQLCG
+854 YVKLLTQICG

-898 WSNSLFEDNAQFGM
+898 WSNSLFEDNAQFGL
-912 GMRVSSD
+912 GMRVSAD
-919 KLQAYAFELVAKAL
+919 KLHGFAMELVDKVI
-933 ANEKTPAE
+933 ANEKAPAE
-941 MKACLE
+941 MKALCE
-947 KIQKVDQFDT
+947 KIKAVDQYDE
-957 KGAGV
+957 KGQGV
-962 EEMRALVAELKGYCA
+962 EQMRALVKDLKKGCE
-977 AGKAAGCSTCAQL
+977 AGKANGCPICAQL

-1062 KVQSKKNLGLM
+1062 KVQAKKNLGLM
-1073 QMQYKNVYIAYVS
+1073 QMQYKNVYVAYVS

-1100 AENYNGPALI
+1100 AENYNGPAII

-1115 CIEQGLATKTG
+1115 CIEQGLLTKTG

-1138 FPLWRYNPEAAGKKI
+1138 FPLWTYNPTTGKVKL
-1153 TIDSQDKSDT
+1153 DSADKSDT
-1163 VSFAKNA
+1163 VSFAANA

-1177 NRFKQLIKK
+1177 NRFKQLVKK
-1186 VGEEKAMAMLQKSEE
+1186 IGQDKAMEMLKGAEQ
-1201 GFKENYQLI
+1201 GFKDNYALL
-1210 KKLAEI
+1210 KKLSEM
-1216 S
+1216 